1 VNSIEQSILHFI
13 SDYGYWGI
21 MISLILGIVGLPL
34 PDEVLMMFAGY
45 MVQRG
50 ELSLI
55 MTLMVSFIASL
66 TGMSIS
72 FWIGSKFGY
81 PLLHRFGPKLH
92 ISRERLERAEIWFLK
107 YGKFAV
113 FIGYFLPGI
122 RHITAYLSGI
132 GHWKY
137 STFITNAAYGAL
149 VWVITFVSI
158 GYYLGQD
165 WLLFSQMLHRNLL
178 VVVTVA
184 LIAAALLLAYQWV
197 RRRKII

>member
-1 VNSIEQSILHFI
+1 MNSIEQSILHFI

-45 MVQRG
+45 MVQSG

-55 MTLMVSFIASL
+55 MTLIVSFIASL

-92 ISRERLERAEIWFLK
+92 ISLERLERAEIWFQK

-184 LIAAALLLAYQWV
+184 LIAAALLLVYQWV

>member
-1 VNSIEQSILHFI
+1 MNSIEQSILHFI
-13 SDYGYWGI
+13 SDYGYLGI
-21 MISLILGIVGLPL
+21 IICLILGIVGLPL

-45 MVQRG
+45 MVQSG
-50 ELSLI
+50 ELSYVFTLI
-55 MTLMVSFIASL
+55 VSFAASL
-66 TGMSIS
+66 IGMSIS

-92 ISRERLERAEIWFLK
+92 ISRERLERAEIWFQK

-122 RHITAYLSGI
+122 RHLTAYLSGI

-137 STFITNAAYGAL
+137 STFITNAAYGAV
-149 VWVITFVSI
+149 VWVVTFVSI

-165 WLLFSQMLHRNLL
+165 WLVFSQMLHRNVL
-178 VVVTVA
+178 VIVMVA
-184 LIAAALLLAYQWV
+184 LIAAAILLAFQWIK
-197 RRRKII
+197 RRKVM